1 MPAAVSGALTRL
13 KQRIGEFSL
22 PQKTFALIAVAA
34 LVLGAVAIASWA
46 SRPTMSPLFTG
57 LSGEDASAVVDQL
70 QSAGIEY
77 ELTDGGST
85 VLVPSEAVYEQRIAL
100 AADGLPSSEGGYSL
114 LDDMGMTSSDFQ
126 QQVTYQRA
134 LEGELARTVGALD
147 GVSAATVHLA
157 IPEESVFTETA
168 AEPSASVFV
177 QQETGKQLDSGGV
190 QAVVNLVASAV
201 SGMDPLNVSVVDAE
215 GQVLTATPGSGDGA
229 TEYEERVSGQVQTML
244 NRVLGAGN
252 AVVSVNAELSRDQ
265 TQRTT
270 ETFTPAEDTP
280 PLSQMRSTEEY
291 QGTGQATGGVLGPDN
306 IAVPDGGG
314 AGTYT
319 REDETLNNAVNKVTE
334 QTTVNPGGVTRQ
346 SVSVVV
352 DSAAAAGVPVEQIEE
367 IVAVAAGIDAERGDQ
382 VAVAQMA
389 FDTSTAE
396 AAQEALDAQAEADA
410 AAAAAAQR
418 DQLIRWGVIAVVV
431 LALLIALIRR
441 ARRNREPEELDLG
454 EFGVTPLPE
463 VEPPDSETSVLEP
476 VPAPPAIEPN
486 PADDARTQLVSLA
499 DEDPAVV
506 ADRLRQWMAVKQ

>member
-1 MPAAVSGALTRL
+1 MPAAVSSALARL
-13 KQRIGEFSL
+13 KQRIGEFTL

-34 LVLGAVAIASWA
+34 LVLGAVGIVSWA

-57 LSGEDASAVVDQL
+57 LSGQDASAVVDQL
-70 QSAGIEY
+70 RSAGVEY

-100 AADGLPSSEGGYSL
+100 AAEGLPTSEGGYSL
-114 LDDMGMTSSDFQ
+114 LDEMGMTSSDFQ

-190 QAVVNLVASAV
+190 QAVVNLVSSAV
-201 SGMDPLNVSVVDAE
+201 PGMDPLNVSVVDSAGE
-215 GQVLTATPGSGDGA
+215 VLTAAPGSGDGA

-252 AVVSVNAELSRDQ
+252 SVVSVNAELSRDQ

-270 ETFTPAEDTP
+270 ETFTPAEGTP
-280 PLSQMRSTEEY
+280 PLAQSSSTEEY

-319 REDETLNNAVNKVTE
+319 REDETRNNAVNKVTE

-352 DSAAAAGVPVEQIEE
+352 DSTAAAGIPVEQIRE
-367 IVAVAAGIDAERGDQ
+367 IVSVAAGVDPDRGDQ

-396 AAQEALDAQAEADA
+396 AAQRALDAQAEAEA
-410 AAAAAAQR
+410 AAAAAEQR
-418 DQLIRWGVIAVVV
+418 NQLIRWGVIAVVV
-431 LALLIALIRR
+431 LALLLAIRR
-441 ARRNREPEELDLG
+441 IRRNREPEELDLG
-454 EFGVTPLPE
+454 EVGVAPLPE
-463 VEPPDSETSVLEP
+463 VEPPDTGTSVLEP
-476 VPAPPAIEPN
+476 VETPPAIEPH
-486 PADDARTQLVSLA
+486 PLDEARTQLVALA